1 MAKTNP
7 KYRRPLNNH
16 QILILNTLYK
26 FRFAT
31 AALIA
36 ESQKA
41 KHIRVISSR
50 LKILVDQQYIGMNY
64 DSSYKIKGKPA
75 IYFLLTKGVRFLR
88 EQPYTDESTLR
99 SIYHDKRAKEAP
111 IQHRLH
117 VFKVYNRFK
126 HTYPGRFKFYS
137 KSELVHKDFLPRQ
150 RPDAYLIDTES
161 DKHYLLDCLEDTM
174 SFWTLRK
181 NIKRFI
187 RYAELE
193 IWQKHQGTEHSKILI
208 VCSDKSVKRKIINI
222 IKKELDGTY
231 VELEFLVMT
240 TQALLDTRAEKAV
253 WTNPINPERLIR
265 I

>member
-1 MAKTNP
+1 MTKPNP

-31 AALIA
+31 ATLIA

-41 KHIRVISSR
+41 NHVRVISSR
-50 LKILVDQQYIGMNY
+50 LKILVDQEYIGMNY

-75 IYFLLTKGVRFLR
+75 TYYLLTEAVRFLR
-88 EQPYTDESTLR
+88 QQAYTDESTLR

-117 VFKVYNRFK
+117 VFKVYIHFK

-193 IWQKHQGTEHSKILI
+193 IWQKNQDSEHPAILL
-208 VCSDKSVKRKIINI
+208 VCESEKLKKQVQNLVN
-222 IKKELDGTY
+222 KELDNSFA
-231 VELEFLVMT
+231 ELQF
-240 TQALLDTRAEKAV
+240 ALISNLEYID
-253 WTNPINPERLIR
+253 L
-265 I
+265 